1 MSLIAI
7 ATSDGV
13 KINGRIDAPGVF
25 FLYRFDSEG
34 RWEEVGQRSTPR
46 SPRSEH
52 LLLLPQAAA
61 LLLADV
67 DVILALQV
75 PKVTAAFM
83 RTRGILAYGVRGT
96 VEEALQSY
104 SRRGRLLESLLAHI
118 RKVIGRPAPTETRV
132 ARSAGIRVDD
142 SDGAE

>member
-13 KINGRIDAPGVF
+13 KINGRIDSPGVF
-25 FLYRFDSEG
+25 SLYRFDSEG
-34 RWEEVGQRSTPR
+34 RWEEVGERVTPR
-46 SPRSEH
+46 TPRSEH

-67 DVILALQV
+67 DVILAKRV
-75 PKVTAAFM
+75 PKVTSAFM
-83 RTRGILAYGVRGT
+83 RTRGILAYEVACN
-96 VEEALQSY
+96 VEEALESY

-118 RKVIGRPAPTETRV
+118 RKVAGRPAPPHSEATADERD
-132 ARSAGIRVDD
+132 AN
-142 SDGAE
+142 GAD